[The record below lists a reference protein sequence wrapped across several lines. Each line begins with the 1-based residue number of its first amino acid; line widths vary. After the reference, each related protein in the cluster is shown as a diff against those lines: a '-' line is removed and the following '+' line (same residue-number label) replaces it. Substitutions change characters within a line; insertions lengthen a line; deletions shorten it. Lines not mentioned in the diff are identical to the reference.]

1 MDTAIRQVVDTGV
14 QDGYRNQTG
23 SRHNRVQDGYRNQT
37 GSRHNRVQDGYRKQT
52 GSRHRGTGWI
62 PQADR

>member
-1 MDTAIRQVVDTGV
+1 MDTASRQVVDTG
-14 QDGYRNQTG
+14 
-23 SRHNRVQDGYRNQT
+23 VQDGYRNQT